1 MKLEMLND
9 SKLKISFDSK
19 ELEENG
25 ISIHTYLSGSKLI
38 KKFIYAILEIAEEEL
53 NFTFK
58 NYKLDVESYSF
69 NHTHFIIYI
78 TKDSSNFN
86 SKNTDISSEITYM
99 FKNQNEA
106 LSFIERNYNL
116 FKNIFNLYKY
126 KSNYYLMINTNNID
140 LKQTKRMQISLFDE
154 TAPYFTSN
162 ILNSKIKEFGKIT
175 LNNNNYFYIK

>member
-78 TKDSSNFN
+78 TKDLSNFN
-86 SKNTDISSEITYM
+86 SKNTDISSEIT
-99 FKNQNEA
+99 
-106 LSFIERNYNL
+106 
-116 FKNIFNLYKY
+116 
-126 KSNYYLMINTNNID
+126 
-140 LKQTKRMQISLFDE
+140 
-154 TAPYFTSN
+154 
-162 ILNSKIKEFGKIT
+162 
-175 LNNNNYFYIK
+175 